1 MVTRSSFPSEP
12 ADAASPDPASAT
24 DPTSPLPAPTTRERL
39 LAGAAA
45 HVGKHGFADVSL
57 RDLATALG
65 TSHRMLIYHF
75 GSKQQLFVEIIRA
88 FETEQRLMI
97 EAFAADLSLDRVE
110 VMRRVWQQV
119 SSPDATD
126 QVRLF
131 FQVCG
136 QALTGDGA
144 NRLLLEG
151 IITDWLDPMVEV
163 EQARGTPAAQARA
176 EVRIGVALM
185 RGLLLDLLATGDRK
199 GVDAAFEHF
208 LETTAR

>member
-1 MVTRSSFPSEP
+1 MVTRSPLPPAAAGAEP
-12 ADAASPDPASAT
+12 ADPASSASSV
-24 DPTSPLPAPTTRERL
+24 DPSPTTRERL

-45 HVGKHGFADVSL
+45 HIGQHGFADVSL

-97 EAFAADLSLDRVE
+97 EAFAGDLSLSRVE

-144 NRLLLEG
+144 NRVLLEG
-151 IITDWLDPMVEV
+151 IISDWLDPMVEV
-163 EQARGTPAAQARA
+163 EQARGTPVAQARA

-199 GVDAAFEHF
+199 GVDAAFERF
-208 LETTAR
+208 LATSVP

>member
-1 MVTRSSFPSEP
+1 MATRSPSP
-12 ADAASPDPASAT
+12 DAAPPDPASAS
-24 DPTSPLPAPTTRERL
+24 DPTLTSRDRL
-39 LAGAAA
+39 LAGAAR
-45 HVGKHGFADVSL
+45 HIGEHGFADVSL

-97 EAFAADLSLDRVE
+97 EAFAGDLSLSRVE

-136 QALTGDGA
+136 QALAGNGA
-144 NRLLLEG
+144 NRALLEG
-151 IITDWLDPMVEV
+151 IISDWLDPMVEV
-163 EQARGTPAAQARA
+163 ERARGTPAAQARA

-199 GVDAAFEHF
+199 GVDAAFERF
-208 LETTAR
+208 LATSVP

>member
-1 MVTRSSFPSEP
+1 MVTP
-12 ADAASPDPASAT
+12 APASSGSLGDAP
-24 DPTSPLPAPTTRERL
+24 PTNRDRL

-45 HVGKHGFADVSL
+45 YVGQHGFADVSL

-65 TSHRMLIYHF
+65 SSHRMLLYHF

-88 FETEQRLMI
+88 FETDQRQMI
-97 EAFAADLSLDRVE
+97 EAFAADLSLSRVE

-119 SSPDATD
+119 SSPEAAD

-136 QALTGDGA
+136 QALSGDGA
-144 NRLLLEG
+144 DGPLAGGQHVLLEG
-151 IITDWLDPMVEV
+151 IISDWLEPMIEV
-163 EQARGTPAAQARA
+163 EQARGTPVAQARA

-199 GVDAAFEHF
+199 CVDAAFERF
-208 LETTAR
+208 LATSVP

>member
-1 MVTRSSFPSEP
+1 MVTPAHVSSGSLG
-12 ADAASPDPASAT
+12 DAP
-24 DPTSPLPAPTTRERL
+24 PTNRDRL

-45 HVGKHGFADVSL
+45 YVGQHGFADVSL

-65 TSHRMLIYHF
+65 SSHRMLLYHF

-88 FETEQRLMI
+88 FETDQRQMI
-97 EAFAADLSLDRVE
+97 EAFAADLSLSRVE

-119 SSPDATD
+119 SSPEATD

-136 QALTGDGA
+136 QALAGDGT
-144 NRLLLEG
+144 NHVLLEG
-151 IITDWLDPMVEV
+151 IISDWLEPMIEV
-163 EQARGTPAAQARA
+163 EKARGTPVAQARA

-199 GVDAAFEHF
+199 GVDAAFERF
-208 LETTAR
+208 LATSVP

>member
-1 MVTRSSFPSEP
+1 MYQLVQSVDRSLR
-12 ADAASPDPASAT
+12 AARDRPGDGARRPNR
-24 DPTSPLPAPTTRERL
+24 DRL

-45 HVGKHGFADVSL
+45 YVGQHGFADVSL

-65 TSHRMLIYHF
+65 SSHRMLLYHF

-97 EAFAADLSLDRVE
+97 EAFAADLSLSRVE
-110 VMRRVWQQV
+110 VMRRVWRQV
-119 SSPDATD
+119 SSPEAAD

-144 NRLLLEG
+144 DHVLLEG
-151 IITDWLDPMVEV
+151 IISDWLEPMVEV
-163 EQARGTPAAQARA
+163 ERARGTPAAQARA

-185 RGLLLDLLATGDRK
+185 RGLLLDLLATRRPQGGRRR
-199 GVDAAFEHF
+199 VRAFPRHIG
-208 LETTAR
+208 AMIRR

>member
-1 MVTRSSFPSEP
+1 MVTPHPP
-12 ADAASPDPASAT
+12 APEVAPEASD
-24 DPTSPLPAPTTRERL
+24 APTTNRDRL

-45 HVGKHGFADVSL
+45 YVGQHGFADVSL

-65 TSHRMLIYHF
+65 SSHRMLIYHF

-88 FETEQRLMI
+88 FEAEQRRMI
-97 EAFAADLSLDRVE
+97 EAFAADLTLSRVE

-119 SSPDATD
+119 SAPEATD

-136 QALTGDGA
+136 QALSGDGT
-144 NRLLLEG
+144 NHVLLEG
-151 IITDWLDPMVEV
+151 IISDWLEPMVEV
-163 EQARGTPAAQARA
+163 EQARGTPVAQARA

-199 GVDAAFEHF
+199 GVDAAFERF
-208 LETTAR
+208 LATSVP